1 MGFEV
6 TRATPQDAAELA
18 AIHCEALPPGWSST
32 EIAAACNA
40 PERSVLK
47 AISGGKLSGFVILQ
61 IAAGEAE
68 ILTIAVTTKKRRQG
82 GASLLMAAAIE
93 ACHQRLVSFVFLETA
108 QNNISA
114 RALYEKF
121 GFSVVGQ
128 RKNYYQ
134 TGRSAPET
142 ALIMK
147 LDIAGRRS
155 LG

>member
-1 MGFEV
+1 MRV
-6 TRATPQDAAELA
+6 KVLRAMPEDASELA
-18 AIHCEALPPGWSST
+18 AIHHEALPPGWSAA

-47 AISGGKLSGFVILQ
+47 VISGGKLSGFVIVQ
-61 IAAGEAE
+61 MAAGEAE
-68 ILTIAVTTKKRRQG
+68 ILTIAVTPKKRRQG
-82 GASLLMAAAIE
+82 AASLLMAAAIE
-93 ACHQRLVSFVFLETA
+93 ACHQRLVSFIFLETA

-121 GFSVVGQ
+121 GFGIVGR